1 MTIGATY
8 PELDPATHA
17 LVDELAAMRRASA
30 SAGSRAAAEKVGAA
44 LTRAGARVQLEPE
57 SAHGT
62 YWVPLG
68 LLQVVAL
75 LPRRAYALAACAGVI
90 NELWIARVRPLRRM
104 LRRRRAVNVVARLGP
119 DDAERTLVVHAHH
132 DAAHTGHVFDPR
144 PLRALARLLPGLRT
158 TPPMLWPAL
167 AGPALRAAG
176 ARRSGALVAAG
187 MLAALLDIARAP
199 VVPGAC
205 DNLSGVAA
213 LVEVARRLRGE
224 RLDVRILLV
233 STDAEESFLEG
244 MAAFL
249 RRHRAELP
257 RERTTFICLES
268 VGSERLV
275 LLHGEG
281 MLKLHRYPPAPADAL
296 ARAARRLG
304 IAVERGMRFRFAT
317 DAQLPLLAGYPAAV
331 VSSVDWYRAPRNYH
345 LPTDD
350 AEHVDLSTAAAAAAI
365 VATSVRERSVRR
377 RPRLAP
383 RSAAPTSPRPGS

>member
-17 LVDELAAMRRASA
+17 LVQDLAAMRRESA
-30 SAGSRAAAEKVGAA
+30 GAGSRAAAEKVGAA
-44 LTRAGARVQLEPE
+44 LTRAGARAELEPE
-57 SAHGT
+57 SVHGT

-75 LPRRAYALAACAGVI
+75 LPRRAFALAACAGVI
-90 NELWIARVRPLRRM
+90 NELWIARMRPLRRM

-132 DAAHTGHVFDPR
+132 DAAHSGRAFDQR
-144 PLRALARLLPGLRT
+144 PLRALARLLPGLCT
-158 TPPMLWPAL
+158 TPPMLWAAL

-176 ARRSGALVAAG
+176 ARRSGTLVATG
-187 MLAALLDIARAP
+187 MLAALIDIARAP

-213 LVEVARRLRGE
+213 LVEVARRLRGDAIGI
-224 RLDVRILLV
+224 RVLLV

-249 RRHRAELP
+249 ERHREELP
-257 RERTTFICLES
+257 RDRTTFICLES

-275 LLHGEG
+275 MLDGEG

-296 ARAARRLG
+296 ARAAAQLG
-304 IAVERGMRFRFAT
+304 IEVERGMRFRFAT
-317 DAQLPLLAGYPAAV
+317 DGQLPLLAGYAAAV
-331 VSSVDWYRAPRNYH
+331 LSSVDWYRAPRNYH
-345 LPTDD
+345 LPADD
-350 AEHVDLSTAAAAAAI
+350 AEHVDRSTAAAAAAV
-365 VATSVRERSVRR
+365 VAAAVRDWGGGSV
-377 RPRLAP
+377 
-383 RSAAPTSPRPGS
+383 G

>member
-1 MTIGATY
+1 
-8 PELDPATHA
+8 
-17 LVDELAAMRRASA
+17 MRRESA
-30 SAGSRAAAEKVGAA
+30 SAGSRAAAEIVGAA
-44 LTRAGARVQLEPE
+44 LARAGARVELEPE
-57 SAHGT
+57 SVHGT

-75 LPRRAYALAACAGVI
+75 LPRRAFALAACAGVI

-132 DAAHTGHVFDPR
+132 DAAHSGHVFDPR
-144 PLRALARLLPGLRT
+144 PLRALARMLPELRT

-176 ARRSGALVAAG
+176 ARRSGTLVATG
-187 MLAALLDIARAP
+187 MLAALIDIARAP

-213 LVEVARRLRGE
+213 LVEVARRLRGDAIGI
-224 RLDVRILLV
+224 RVLLV

-249 RRHRAELP
+249 ERHREELP
-257 RERTTFICLES
+257 RDRTTFICLES

-275 LLHGEG
+275 MLDGEG

-296 ARAARRLG
+296 ARAAAQLG
-304 IAVERGMRFRFAT
+304 IEVERGMRFRFAT
-317 DAQLPLLAGYPAAV
+317 DGQLPLLAGYAAAV
-331 VSSVDWYRAPRNYH
+331 LSSVDWYRAPRNYH
-345 LPTDD
+345 LPADD
-350 AEHVDLSTAAAAAAI
+350 AEHVDRSTAAAAAAV
-365 VATSVRERSVRR
+365 VAAAVRDWGGGSV
-377 RPRLAP
+377 
-383 RSAAPTSPRPGS
+383 G

>member
-17 LVDELAAMRRASA
+17 LVDELAAMRR
-30 SAGSRAAAEKVGAA
+30 GAP
-44 LTRAGARVQLEPE
+44 RLEPE